1 MASKPEIEPQTP
13 VIVQTGLQEGDVTSK
28 TSEIR
33 EPISDEKTEADATV
47 TLSGDDDIIN
57 QVRDS
62 TFRFN
67 QAEFERKMR
76 ELSASSDLPPVDAPA
91 HDALLTSR
99 RESLEKQK
107 QKHDS
112 WMENFQQKKRNVLER
127 LGIIMS
133 NKTERFHRAYDIVLT
148 PRTVLN

>member
-1 MASKPEIEPQTP
+1 MASKPEIEPQAP

-76 ELSASSDLPPVDAPA
+76 ELSATSDLPPVDAPLKLA
-91 HDALLTSR
+91 TVIWSTEYCHQLPFCEELISLLYH
-99 RESLEKQK
+99 L
-107 QKHDS
+107 
-112 WMENFQQKKRNVLER
+112 
-127 LGIIMS
+127 MS
-133 NKTERFHRAYDIVLT
+133 STN
-148 PRTVLN
+148 